1 MRALL
6 ALLVLAAAMAV
17 GGCNS
22 TATPAPT
29 IAPVPSVEAP
39 SVAPVDSSSPAPSAS

>member
-22 TATPAPT
+22 TASPSPT
-29 IAPVPSVEAP
+29 
-39 SVAPVDSSSPAPSAS
+39 VAPVTIGRARRWPR